1 MQTDGIFGLP
11 PGGEGRYLYASLE
24 TTPWRRQWQ
33 TSIGISKAEIFPT
46 ATAHTVA
53 LASST
58 LFLPT
63 AIVKRL
69 SGS

>member
-1 MQTDGIFGLP
+1 MENPTGESTDAVL
-11 PGGEGRYLYASLE
+11 RLD
-24 TTPWRRQWQ
+24 
-33 TSIGISKAEIFPT
+33 IFPT
-46 ATAHTVA
+46 AIARTVA

-58 LFLPT
+58 LFLPM